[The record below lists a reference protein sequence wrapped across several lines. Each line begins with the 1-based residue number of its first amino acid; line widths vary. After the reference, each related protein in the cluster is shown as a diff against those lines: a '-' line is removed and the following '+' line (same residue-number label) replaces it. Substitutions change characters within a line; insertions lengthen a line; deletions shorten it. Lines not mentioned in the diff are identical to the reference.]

1 MDTIL
6 HVGLGHPNLLW
17 VLMTAII
24 TFAAGLSVGVY
35 YFQNKRQ
42 TVSDAEA
49 PDT

>member
-17 VLMTAII
+17 VLVTAII
-24 TFAAGLSVGVY
+24 TFAAGLSVGIYHV
-35 YFQNKRQ
+35 QNNRQ
-42 TVSDAEA
+42 SVSDADT